1 MSDSFSIAMVT
12 CALYYLLSK
21 EGITVSVKSPDS
33 MEDADKLVNIFLYQV
48 TPNLAY
54 RNMDLP
60 ARAYSGNMI
69 TKQQLGLDLH
79 YLITAYGEKQKDEL
93 DAHRLLGEVARLL
106 HETPVLTRDFLQ
118 EIITEANKDPSDIPQ
133 NLPENVISDIQTSNL
148 DEQLE
153 LVKLTMENLSLEDIT
168 KLWSSF
174 FKTSS
179 YRISI
184 TYKATVVL
192 IDGEHAA
199 SVAMPVRERN
209 IYAIAPKP
217 PEITY
222 VDPQVLEYGTAA
234 TMTTV
239 TIVGKNL
246 KADDVRI
253 DFGKDK
259 DVGGLAKPNQVAD
272 DELVVD
278 VSSLDIGV
286 HQVRVVHAL
295 SIGTPESLH
304 KGPESNA
311 AVFAIAPKFTHSRDA
326 AVFRADKLT
335 PKVEKGIKKKGKLT
349 PNVDQG
355 IKKKGKLT
363 LKVEKGIKKDQKVE
377 VILGAQKPIQVENK
391 SEPVDNDIEVNIS
404 DIEDGTYPV
413 RLRVDGAESQPDAYF
428 GEYMRPVAV
437 IR

>member
-48 TPNLAY
+48 TPNLGY
-54 RNMDLP
+54 RNNDLP
-60 ARAYSGNMI
+60 ARAYSGNMV

-79 YLITAYGEKQKDEL
+79 YLITAYGQKQKDEL
-93 DAHRLLGEVARLL
+93 AAHMLLGEVARML
-106 HETPVLTRDFLQ
+106 HETPVLTRDFLLK
-118 EIITEANKDPSDIPQ
+118 IIEEANAPIPH
-133 NLPENVISDIQTSNL
+133 NLPENVISDIKTSNL
-148 DEQLE
+148 HKQLE
-153 LVKLTMENLSLEDIT
+153 LVKLTMENPSLEDMT

-174 FKTSS
+174 FKTGS

-209 IYAIAPKP
+209 IYAIAPKQ

-222 VDPQVLEYGTAA
+222 IDPQVLEYGTATA
-234 TMTTV
+234 R
-239 TIVGKNL
+239 IVGKNL

-253 DFGKDK
+253 DLGKDL
-259 DVGGLAKPNQVAD
+259 DVGDLPEPNQVID

-311 AVFAIAPKFTHSRDA
+311 AVFAIAPKFKHTPDPSKA
-326 AVFRADKLT
+326 AVVTAD
-335 PKVEKGIKKKGKLT
+335 
-349 PNVDQG
+349 N
-355 IKKKGKLT
+355 LT
-363 LKVEKGIKKDQKVE
+363 LKVEKGIKKGQKVE
-377 VILGAQKPIQVENK
+377 VILGAQNPIPVEIK
-391 SEPVDNDIEVNIS
+391 TEPVNKIKVNVS
-404 DIEDGTYPV
+404 DIEAGTYPV
-413 RLRVDGAESQPDAYF
+413 RLRVDGAESQPDKYF

-437 IR
+437 IS

>member
-48 TPNLAY
+48 TPNLGY
-54 RNMDLP
+54 RNKDLP
-60 ARAYSGNMI
+60 ARAYSGNMV

-79 YLITAYGEKQKDEL
+79 YLITAYGEKQKDEFA
-93 DAHRLLGEVARLL
+93 AHRLLGEVARLL

-118 EIITEANKDPSDIPQ
+118 EIIKEAEKPNPLH
-133 NLPENVISDIQTSNL
+133 LPENVKSDIINSNL
-148 DEQLE
+148 DKQLE
-153 LVKLTMENLSLEDIT
+153 LVKLTMENPSLEDMT

-174 FKTSS
+174 FKTGS

-199 SVAMPVRERN
+199 SVAIPVRERN
-209 IYAIAPKP
+209 IYAIAPKQ

-222 VDPQVLEYGTAA
+222 VDPQVLEYGMA
-234 TMTTV
+234 TV
-239 TIVGKNL
+239 RIVGKNL

-253 DFGKDK
+253 DLGKDI
-259 DVGGLAKPNQVAD
+259 DVGDLPEPNQVAD

-286 HQVRVVHAL
+286 HQIRVVHAL

-311 AVFAIAPKFTHSRDA
+311 AVFAIAPKFTHTIDPSNA
-326 AVFRADKLT
+326 AVVTAD
-335 PKVEKGIKKKGKLT
+335 
-349 PNVDQG
+349 
-355 IKKKGKLT
+355 KLT
-363 LKVEKGIKKDQKVE
+363 LKVEQGIKKGQKVE
-377 VILGAQKPIQVENK
+377 VILGAQKPIRVEIT
-391 SEPVDNDIEVNIS
+391 SEPVHN
-404 DIEDGTYPV
+404 IEDVNVSDMEAGTYPV
-413 RLRVDGAESQPDAYF
+413 RLRVDGAETQPDEYF
-428 GEYMRPVAV
+428 GEYKRPVAV
-437 IR
+437 IL